1 MHLDNLRYFYEV
13 AQAKSISNVARYS
26 HISQSAL
33 SQQLQ
38 KLEENFNTKL
48 FIRSNKGVSLTK
60 EGQIVYNHCEAI
72 LNTYNK
78 MIEELENISNNNSL
92 VTIDGIDILTSTFI
106 PIIIPKL
113 HKFFPNYKMKIIS
126 TESNSNTLITNNS
139 DINISYTHYHD
150 NLNIITKDLYEDKL
164 IFIAHNSFK
173 KDSLTLNQFMNTPL
187 ILISDK
193 INIKNRLSKCL
204 NLYEKDFYS
213 LPIAFTTN
221 MYSSAIVGI
230 NKNPN
235 MITCIP
241 LSIYN
246 AYYKDLGIK
255 EVTIKELDMPLT
267 MYISFTEQLYKR
279 EKYFLDKFT
288 SILKSIF

>member
-126 TESNSNTLITNNS
+126 AESNSNTLITNNS